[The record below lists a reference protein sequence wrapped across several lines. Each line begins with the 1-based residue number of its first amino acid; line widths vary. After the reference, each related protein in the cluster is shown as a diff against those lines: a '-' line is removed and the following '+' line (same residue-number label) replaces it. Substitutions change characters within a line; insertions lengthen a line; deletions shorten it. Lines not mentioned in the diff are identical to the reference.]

1 MGIIHKLDDHL
12 TNMIAAG
19 EVVER
24 PMGVIKELVENAID
38 AKATRIEVVLVE
50 GGMNMISV
58 IDNGIGMDPN
68 DATQAFERHST
79 SKIAVTNDLWSI
91 STLGFRGEA
100 LPSIASVS
108 KVVCLTNNGE
118 NATRVEIQYG
128 KLISVTPYASPLGT
142 MITVEGLFLKT
153 PARLKHMK
161 SVPYET
167 AIIVDLLDKFAL
179 CYPHIA
185 FICTADSKMLLQS
198 TGRGDL
204 TEVMFRKYKSD
215 IAKAAV
221 PFERKNYDFKLS
233 GALVLPHYHR
243 ASRND
248 MIIFMNQRLIKSFRL
263 QKAIQQGYRDY
274 LPDDRFPIVVLN
286 VEVDFQLVDVNVHP
300 SKWEIRLSKQQ
311 QCELFIQETIQNV
324 LKEHMHAATIRQ
336 QPKTAFVMEQ
346 SGLFDSNE
354 KETISREIKTEE
366 SILPSFLPI
375 NQGLESN
382 PRIESIPFTY
392 ESKDISDSVGYVQE
406 TPIIEKVAKKG
417 MGLQLPPM
425 RVLAQLH
432 QKYILAQNEDGLFIL
447 DQHAA
452 MERVRY
458 EMFQDLMIA
467 QSVGKQPLLVPI
479 VIQGY
484 RKAAIQKEEVI
495 SLFSTL
501 DVEVELL
508 GEEQFVIRELPLW
521 MKEIDPQAAIEDLFQ
536 RFEDGGWRDEKSLRK
551 HTLASLACHS
561 SIRFNRVL
569 SVDEMQRI
577 VDDLSNCNQP
587 FHCPHGRPTLISFDA
602 QRLAKEFDR

>member
-185 FICTADSKMLLQS
+185 FICTADSKMLLKS

-311 QCELFIQETIQNV
+311 QCELFIQETIQDV

-406 TPIIEKVAKKG
+406 TPIIEKVAKKE

>member
-185 FICTADSKMLLQS
+185 FICTADSKTLLQS

-311 QCELFIQETIQNV
+311 QCELFIQETIQDV

-346 SGLFDSNE
+346 SELFDSNE
-354 KETISREIKTEE
+354 KETISWEIKTEE
-366 SILPSFLPI
+366 SILPSILPI
-375 NQGLESN
+375 NQGIAN
-382 PRIESIPFTY
+382 HPRTEPVPYTY
-392 ESKDISDSVGYVQE
+392 ESKDMSDSVGYVHE
-406 TPIIEKVAKKG
+406 TPIKEEVAKKG
-417 MGLQLPPM
+417 MGLQLPTM

-521 MKEIDPQAAIEDLFQ
+521 MKEIDPQGAIEDLFQ

>member
-185 FICTADSKMLLQS
+185 FICTADSKTLLQS

-311 QCELFIQETIQNV
+311 QCELFIQETIQDV
-324 LKEHMHAATIRQ
+324 LKEHMYAATIRQ

-346 SGLFDSNE
+346 SELFDSNE
-354 KETISREIKTEE
+354 KETISWEIKTEE
-366 SILPSFLPI
+366 SILPSILPI
-375 NQGLESN
+375 NQGIAN
-382 PRIESIPFTY
+382 HPRTEPVQYTY
-392 ESKDISDSVGYVQE
+392 ESKDMSDSVGYVHE
-406 TPIIEKVAKKG
+406 TPIKEEVAKKG
-417 MGLQLPPM
+417 MGLQLPTM

-467 QSVGKQPLLVPI
+467 QSVGKQPLLIPI

-521 MKEIDPQAAIEDLFQ
+521 MKEIDPQGAIEDLFQ